1 MTTAR
6 YVDLAGS
13 GLGGGSKPTPRP
25 KFSVTSV
32 WGSSSTSGGLNPP
45 PHPTPHQI
53 ERCAW
58 VGSTNVTDV
67 RQTDRQTDDRLTD
80 DDILRSRS
88 LKIHTVRNKCKREK
102 NKTEKKQNK
111 FNTKIYEQHTVY
123 DGRAYLIMLWHS
135 TTLKVVNWLLIFLL
149 VLIRTV
155 SYILLTGSVLTLS
168 LRIC

>member
-102 NKTEKKQNK
+102 NKTEKNK
-111 FNTKIYEQHTVY
+111 TSLTQKYTSSIQSMTVGPIWSCSGTPLPWRLWT
-123 DGRAYLIMLWHS
+123 DYLFFYLF
-135 TTLKVVNWLLIFLL
+135 WLELL
-149 VLIRTV
+149 VTFCSPEV
-155 SYILLTGSVLTLS
+155 Y
-168 LRIC
+168 